1 MNGNNF
7 SKQSGVE
14 QSRAHAVRDKGIDY
28 SDIPQLPK
36 EHFEH
41 GQLRVGGVPVQRG
54 KVNIELQLDAWLVE
68 YFRQQAGERD
78 PAALINQVLK
88 QAVVDD
94 TARQI
99 AERFREEGEQQSVL
113 A

>member
-1 MNGNNF
+1 MNDNYSQTQSETDWERIDAMRDEDIDF
-7 SKQSGVE
+7 SDHPEATAKDFA
-14 QSRAHAVRDKGIDY
+14 RA
-28 SDIPQLPK
+28 
-36 EHFEH
+36 
-41 GQLRVGGVPVQRG
+41 QLRVGGKPVQRG
-54 KVNIELQLDAWLVE
+54 KVDINLTLDAWLVE
-68 YFRQQAGERD
+68 YFHQQAGDRD

-99 AERFREEGEQQSVL
+99 AERFREEGEHQPIL